1 MIETHDLTKMYGD
14 LYALNRL
21 NLTLN
26 QGDVY
31 GFIGPNGAGK
41 TTTMRILATLLN
53 PTWGE
58 ATVCGYS
65 IYTGAKEIRR
75 VIGYMPDFFGV
86 YDDMKVIEYLE
97 FFAAAY
103 RIKGPARRKICEE
116 VLELVDL
123 TYKRDAL
130 VTSLSRGMTQRLG
143 LARTLLHDPQVLLLD
158 EPASGLD
165 PRARIE
171 MRALL
176 KELRSMGKTI
186 LVSSHILPELADICN
201 KIGII
206 EQGVPAGQRRGHR
219 RDEAGPHRHRAE
231 HRRRRPPDRRRQP
244 AREPAR
250 GRERPGQ
257 ERRPGRQAERGGQ
270 PVRLPRQP
278 ADRAGLRADPV
289 QGRRDQPRDRVHAPD
304 QGHHELSR
312 PRRELGLDPRLVR
325 CWQSV
330 PAAAHS
336 WGSSRMSR
344 EQPGKEHL
352 YRDAVQATW
361 LGLAINLLLGLR
373 QAGRRAGGRFLRPDL
388 RRGQFT
394 GRRVHVGGRADCF
407 PGGAEAG
414 RRRASLRPHP
424 GRGHR
429 RLERRGP
436 GDGVC
441 PARWLE
447 CHLGARPESR
457 TAFRPSGRW

>member
-1 MIETHDLTKMYGD
+1 MIETNDLTKMYGE

-21 NLTLN
+21 NLKLR

-53 PTWGE
+53 PSWGE
-58 ATVCGYS
+58 ASVCGYS
-65 IYTGAKEIRR
+65 IYTGSKEIRR

-97 FFAAAY
+97 FFASAY

-206 EQGVPAGQRRGHR
+206 EQGVLLVNGAVSDVMKQVRSDIVLNIAVSNRMTDAANTLENQPEVESVQDKSGVLVVKLNEGVHEYGFLASRLINQGFELTLFKE
-219 RDEAGPHRHRAE
+219 DE
-231 HRRRRPPDRRRQP
+231 
-244 AREPAR
+244 
-250 GRERPGQ
+250 
-257 ERRPGRQAERGGQ
+257 
-270 PVRLPRQP
+270 
-278 ADRAGLRADPV
+278 
-289 QGRRDQPRDRVHAPD
+289 
-304 QGHHELSR
+304 
-312 PRRELGLDPRLVR
+312 
-325 CWQSV
+325 
-330 PAAAHS
+330 
-336 WGSSRMSR
+336 
-344 EQPGKEHL
+344 
-352 YRDAVQATW
+352 
-361 LGLAINLLLGLR
+361 INL
-373 QAGRRAGGRFLRPDL
+373 
-388 RRGQFT
+388 
-394 GRRVHVGGRADCF
+394 
-407 PGGAEAG
+407 E
-414 RRRASLRPHP
+414 
-424 GRGHR
+424 
-429 RLERRGP
+429 
-436 GDGVC
+436 
-441 PARWLE
+441 
-447 CHLGARPESR
+447 
-457 TAFRPSGRW
+457 TAFMHLTKGITS

>member
-1 MIETHDLTKMYGD
+1 MLETNDLTKMYGD

-53 PTWGE
+53 PSWGE

-65 IYTGAKEIRR
+65 IYTGSKEIRR
-75 VIGYMPDFFGV
+75 AIGYMPDFFGV

-97 FFAAAY
+97 FFASAY
-103 RIKGPARRKICEE
+103 RIKGPARKKICEE

-171 MRALL
+171 MRGLL

-206 EQGVPAGQRRGHR
+206 EQGKLLVN
-219 RDEAGPHRHRAE
+219 DEVTEVMKQVRSDIVLNIAVT
-231 HRRRRPPDRRRQP
+231 DRMTDAANFLESQP
-244 AREPAR
+244 EVESVDDKN
-250 GRERPGQ
+250 G
-257 ERRPGRQAERGGQ
+257 
-270 PVRLPRQP
+270 VLVVKLPK
-278 ADRAGLRADPV
+278 G
-289 QGRRDQPRDRVHAPD
+289 VHQYGFLAN
-304 QGHHELSR
+304 
-312 PRRELGLDPRLVR
+312 RLVN
-325 CWQSV
+325 Q
-330 PAAAHS
+330 
-336 WGSSRMSR
+336 GF
-344 EQPGKEHL
+344 ELTLFKE
-352 YRDAVQATW
+352 DE
-361 LGLAINLLLGLR
+361 INL
-373 QAGRRAGGRFLRPDL
+373 
-388 RRGQFT
+388 
-394 GRRVHVGGRADCF
+394 
-407 PGGAEAG
+407 E
-414 RRRASLRPHP
+414 
-424 GRGHR
+424 
-429 RLERRGP
+429 
-436 GDGVC
+436 
-441 PARWLE
+441 
-447 CHLGARPESR
+447 
-457 TAFRPSGRW
+457 TAFMHLTKGITS